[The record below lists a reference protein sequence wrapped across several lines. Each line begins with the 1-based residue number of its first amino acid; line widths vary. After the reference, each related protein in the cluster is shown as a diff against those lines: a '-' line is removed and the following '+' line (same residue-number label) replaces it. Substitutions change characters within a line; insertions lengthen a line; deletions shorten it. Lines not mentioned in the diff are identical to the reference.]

1 MEQELQLTRQKL
13 EAKTAES
20 DGSGRERGDLIARC
34 SDLRQKLDSAEET
47 RSSLEVE
54 NLSLKRD
61 RDQLSA
67 ERNDLFELAER
78 RQLEVERLHGEW
90 QTLSKQLAEANEDKC
105 RALVAAEDVKSAEVS
120 LQYREKRMEEER
132 EYLNGQVRAL
142 TEELARK
149 NEEVMAARREAIT
162 KSSGLRERFEETNE
176 KLRMA
181 EAREAAKAEG
191 LTATEARV
199 EELSDKLKKARDSE
213 LQLEEN
219 YRQELSAQTKLADLY
234 KGHCDES
241 ESKAAELTK
250 AVNELQGMLKESADR
265 YGALENSL
273 DVEKA
278 EHKEEIKRRNEA
290 IKGLKKELDTANDL
304 IKTMKNKGLT
314 EDDVERLSPSAAAAS
329 KLLKGGITLTQIYS
343 QLVASQEEL
352 LAQKDENARLNS
364 YLDQIL
370 KEIESRAPGLKR
382 QREDYER
389 AVAAVESLT
398 RQLDEARQEYDFRK
412 READETRQRNGTMA
426 RENGR
431 LLTQVQDMGKQ
442 GRYSVM
448 S

>member
-1 MEQELQLTRQKL
+1 
-13 EAKTAES
+13 
-20 DGSGRERGDLIARC
+20 
-34 SDLRQKLDSAEET
+34 
-47 RSSLEVE
+47 
-54 NLSLKRD
+54 
-61 RDQLSA
+61 
-67 ERNDLFELAER
+67 
-78 RQLEVERLHGEW
+78 
-90 QTLSKQLAEANEDKC
+90 
-105 RALVAAEDVKSAEVS
+105 
-120 LQYREKRMEEER
+120 
-132 EYLNGQVRAL
+132 
-142 TEELARK
+142 
-149 NEEVMAARREAIT
+149 
-162 KSSGLRERFEETNE
+162 
-176 KLRMA
+176 MA
-181 EAREAAKAEG
+181 E
-191 LTATEARV
+191 
-199 EELSDKLKKARDSE
+199 
-213 LQLEEN
+213 
-219 YRQELSAQTKLADLY
+219 LY

-290 IKGLKKELDTANDL
+290 IKGLKRELDTANDL

-352 LAQKDENARLNS
+352 LSQKDENARLNT

-442 GRYSVM
+442 GRYSVL